1 MPDSLEKLDLPLLTV
16 SKTMRH
22 RPDGIHFFREQ
33 RTSGSRLNKQHCFEM
48 FPSFCHRFIG
58 SQVEPL
64 CCLRLLRRDPK
75 PYVRLLVEQ
84 SKPGRNDGR
93 HGY

>member
-1 MPDSLEKLDLPLLTV
+1 MEFIFLGVEDFRVTV
-16 SKTMRH
+16 GH
-22 RPDGIHFFREQ
+22 GP
-33 RTSGSRLNKQHCFEM
+33 SGSRLNKQHCFEM
-48 FPSFCHRFIG
+48 FLNFCQGFLG